1 MFPPRPAEFPR
12 LLGSFLLHLPGWW
25 SDPGSGFSA
34 SREEDGTLLAA
45 PIFIPMGC
53 HQQHWGLMQE
63 TLANTGIYAI
73 AIGTKLDLCNINGDL
88 TNENGYLSNEHGDTS
103 NKNVALTNEN
113 WVVANENW
121 NLSNKNVG
129 EFAKAWWVSVGT
141 HIHWVTHSF
150 DTWVKYGL
158 SHTLVGGLEH
168 EVYFSI
174 YIYIYME

>member
-88 TNENGYLSNEHGDTS
+88 TNKHGYLSNEHGDTS
-103 NKNVALTNEN
+103 NKNVRTPVTRAMPMEKDLDHAHDCKLDDTLTTWTSEFRMRGS
-113 WVVANENW
+113 W
-121 NLSNKNVG
+121 NLQ
-129 EFAKAWWVSVGT
+129 
-141 HIHWVTHSF
+141 
-150 DTWVKYGL
+150 
-158 SHTLVGGLEH
+158 
-168 EVYFSI
+168 
-174 YIYIYME
+174 